1 MADLKSEL
9 LFEISAD
16 LEIPQAIGT
25 TPHGT
30 RRIVPVTGGSFAGPK
45 LKGEVLPGGGDWVL
59 TRPDNARELDVRIT

>member
-16 LEIPQAIGT
+16 LKIPQAIGT

-45 LKGEVLPGGGDWVL
+45 L
-59 TRPDNARELDVRIT
+59 A